1 MVEVFKT
8 DVANCEDAKWLIA
21 QLHENFND
29 HLANFDLEDCD
40 LILRIECPNG
50 SVNAES
56 IIKFLKERGFEAE
69 VLLDDLEPTTNVSAH
84 FSALQSAGFSEK

>member
-8 DVANCEDAKWLIA
+8 DVANCDDANRLIDE
-21 QLHENFND
+21 LHENFNE

-56 IIKFLKERGFEAE
+56 IIEFLNERGFEAE
-69 VLLDDLEPTTNVSAH
+69 VLPDDLESITNFNH
-84 FSALQSAGFSEK
+84 FPSLQNAGFSEK